1 MRSLSL
7 AVLLLAVPALAQD
20 QTFPSTFQTQNIATN
35 GTTIYVRIGGKGPP
49 VVLLHGFADTGD
61 MWPPLATVLATDH
74 RVIVPD
80 LRGIGLSSKPEGGYE
95 KKNQARDIA
104 GVLDALKIDKIDL
117 VAHDIGNMVAYA
129 FCAQYPV
136 RVKKLVLMDAPL
148 PGLADWTA
156 QLLNP
161 LVWHFNFRGPD
172 VERLVKGRERIY
184 LDRFYN
190 ELSADPSKW
199 GEVARNHYA
208 ELYAQPGAMHA
219 AFNQFAAFSQDA
231 KDNQELLAKGGKLT
245 IPVLAIGG
253 DHSYGPKMA
262 EMARAA
268 FTDVKGQ
275 VIAGSG
281 HWLMEEQPQAT
292 VAAIT
297 GFLSPAK

>member
-61 MWPPLATVLATDH
+61 MWPPLATVLAKDH

-172 VERLVKGRERIY
+172 VERLV
-184 LDRFYN
+184 
-190 ELSADPSKW
+190 
-199 GEVARNHYA
+199 
-208 ELYAQPGAMHA
+208 
-219 AFNQFAAFSQDA
+219 
-231 KDNQELLAKGGKLT
+231 
-245 IPVLAIGG
+245 
-253 DHSYGPKMA
+253 
-262 EMARAA
+262 ARAGLGGVLPA
-268 FTDVKGQ
+268 PRRGVLRPDA
-275 VIAGSG
+275 AGSG
-281 HWLMEEQPQAT
+281 PGHFAGLRKPVIAAT
-292 VAAIT
+292 VACGCSSI
-297 GFLSPAK
+297 SQ